1 MKPFDKSL
9 IRADTPYVLF
19 ATPGMLH
26 SGTSVQ
32 VFKEWCEDERNTLII
47 PGYCVEG
54 TLGNKLLSGAREVTL
69 DKKTYQ
75 VKMSIKN
82 VSFSAHADAKGI
94 INLLR
99 NIDPDE
105 VIFVH
110 GDKNKMANFKPLVEE
125 QLKRKVHM
133 PANHAPLFIKAAQTK
148 KVRLSDRL
156 TSSEGILGY
165 SNGVFSCLA
174 TEKEMLREVN
184 RIMYMSGL

>member
-1 MKPFDKSL
+1 M
-9 IRADTPYVLF
+9 
-19 ATPGMLH
+19 
-26 SGTSVQ
+26 
-32 VFKEWCEDERNTLII
+32 
-47 PGYCVEG
+47 
-54 TLGNKLLSGAREVTL
+54 

-110 GDKNKMANFKPLVEE
+110 GDKHKMATFKPLVEE

-133 PANHAPLFIKAAQTK
+133 PANHAPLLIRAAKTK
-148 KVRLSDRL
+148 QVRLNERL
-156 TSSEGILGY
+156 ASSEGILAN
-165 SNGVFSCLA
+165 SNGAFSCLA

-184 RIMYMSGL
+184 RIMYISGLEVMGVRRELSCTFYAAEIEQLQMLQSKARESKSVVLWKSQDASKREEEGESREKGYELKIEGEP